1 MTPRVVLAYTA
12 LFLTAMQP
20 SSASPYKEAYELQE
34 RCGKRVKEVGY
45 YGVIHS
51 GSETAKDGQTITTY
65 KSHYNTKLNK
75 CFVVITTRYAP
86 SKNNKTDRRGIDR
99 ILSDVD
105 EVKEYGRFF
114 QATADPKLSQCAVLE
129 KTCTSA
135 EGWESLIQAFME
147 D

>member
-1 MTPRVVLAYTA
+1 MTPHVVLAYTA
-12 LFLTAMQP
+12 LLLTALQTLNAAP
-20 SSASPYKEAYELQE
+20 NTKADELQE
-34 RCGKRVKEVGY
+34 RCGERVKEVGY
-45 YGVIHS
+45 YGLSHLGV
-51 GSETAKDGQTITTY
+51 ETTKDGQTITAY

-86 SKNNKTDRRGIDR
+86 SKNNKTERPGIDR
-99 ILSDVD
+99 ILSDAN

-114 QATADPKLSQCAVLE
+114 QFTADPKPSQCAVLE

-135 EGWESLIQAFME
+135 EGWESLIHAFME